1 MNMEI
6 TINKEYTILLAFLSV
21 WAVSII
27 LVMFPTLGVT
37 TKVFPPEPI
46 ESYKLAFLIVT
57 TTFTFGYSL
66 KLGINKIF

>member
-46 ESYKLAFLIVT
+46 ENYKLAFLIVT